1 MRDRD
6 LGIAD
11 VPGDLGQ
18 AGFMGRIAI
27 GMHQYDGHR
36 PQAPIEGRLQR
47 KARTRLIERAHQT
60 AIGRHPLVDFDDF
73 PMQELG
79 QHNMSVEET
88 RSSLIADA
96 WRIGEATSDHQ
107 QKRLTLALEQC
118 VGCDRGAHLDRFDLV
133 GGHWI
138 ARRHA
143 EQPTDAGNRG
153 IGILFGILGQQFGAD
168 ERPIRTPAN
177 HIGEGAPTID
187 PELPAARR
195 RRVESVC
202 VMSAPLRGRRG
213 LLVGHGKG
221 SRNRIAHC
229 VNRIIDHKPSTGLI
243 SLALRNRVQADSAPG
258 LHATLPPLTPGL
270 QTA

>member
-1 MRDRD
+1 
-6 LGIAD
+6 
-11 VPGDLGQ
+11 
-18 AGFMGRIAI
+18 
-27 GMHQYDGHR
+27 
-36 PQAPIEGRLQR
+36 
-47 KARTRLIERAHQT
+47 
-60 AIGRHPLVDFDDF
+60 
-73 PMQELG
+73 
-79 QHNMSVEET
+79 MSVEET

-118 VGCDRGAHLDRFDLV
+118 VGCDRSAHLDRFDLV

-195 RRVESVC
+195 DES
-202 VMSAPLRGRRG
+202 
-213 LLVGHGKG
+213 
-221 SRNRIAHC
+221 
-229 VNRIIDHKPSTGLI
+229 
-243 SLALRNRVQADSAPG
+243 SLFA
-258 LHATLPPLTPGL
+258 
-270 QTA
+270 